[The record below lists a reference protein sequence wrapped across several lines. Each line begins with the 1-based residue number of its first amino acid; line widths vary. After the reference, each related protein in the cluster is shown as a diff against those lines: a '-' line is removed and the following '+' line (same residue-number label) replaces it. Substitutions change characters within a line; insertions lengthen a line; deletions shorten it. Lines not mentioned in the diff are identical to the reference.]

1 MSNVTKQD
9 LVQRAAF
16 QTGASQAK
24 TRQVMDEFL
33 RVIGEEL
40 QVGQTIEIRGFG
52 TFLTRTR
59 QPRPARN
66 PRTGEVVPLG
76 ERKVPLFKFSTE
88 LRVGESP
95 EARWEVAEAI
105 L

>member
-1 MSNVTKQD
+1 MANVTKQD

-16 QTGASQAK
+16 QSGVSQAK

-33 RVIGEEL
+33 RVVGDEL
-40 QVGQTIEIRGFG
+40 QIGHTIEIRGFG
-52 TFLTRTR
+52 TFLTRKR

-76 ERKVPLFKFSTE
+76 ERRVPLFKFSTE
-88 LRVGESP
+88 LRLGESP
-95 EARWEVAEAI
+95 EARWEMAET
-105 L
+105 LP

>member
-1 MSNVTKQD
+1 MTNVTKQD

-16 QTGASQAK
+16 QSGVSQAK

-33 RVIGEEL
+33 RVVGDEL
-40 QVGQTIEIRGFG
+40 QTGHTIEIRGFG
-52 TFLTRTR
+52 TFLTRKR

-76 ERKVPLFKFSTE
+76 ERRVPLFKFSTE
-88 LRVGESP
+88 LRLGESP
-95 EARWEVAEAI
+95 EARWELAET
-105 L
+105 LP